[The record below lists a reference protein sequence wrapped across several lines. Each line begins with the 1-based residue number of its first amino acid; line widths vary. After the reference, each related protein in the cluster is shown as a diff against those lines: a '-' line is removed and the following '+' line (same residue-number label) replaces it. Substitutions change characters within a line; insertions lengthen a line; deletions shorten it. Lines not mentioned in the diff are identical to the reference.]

1 MKIVNFLTLFLVN
14 QVNCLVL
21 TNIFSDRRSMVANTI
36 FSSSYEI
43 YKNPLVNDSKVKKDD
58 IDLYSQWSFYGLVP
72 PPIEKI
78 ISKKELTD
86 EILKNNILS
95 LQTAV
100 QHDVVIATLKNNH
113 RLSCEIKD
121 KDFNE
126 YISQFKNMNNDLPF
140 QVIPIDSNKQ
150 KVRNF
155 AKTFFGLYIFKFLTF
170 ELPNNIRLLKSC
182 NTSMTT
188 RQKII
193 FLLENQNKLNF
204 TKY

>member
-21 TNIFSDRRSMVANTI
+21 TNIFSDRRSIVANTI
-36 FSSSYEI
+36 FSSPYEI
-43 YKNPLVNDSKVKKDD
+43 NNKIKKDD

-78 ISKKELTD
+78 ISQKELTD

-113 RLSCEIKD
+113 RVSCEIKD

-126 YISQFKNMNNDLPF
+126 YISQFKNINNDLPF
-140 QVIPIDSNKQ
+140 QVIPIDNIKQ
-150 KVRNF
+150 KVRSF
-155 AKTFFGLYIFKFLTF
+155 AKIFFGLYIFKFFTF

>member
-1 MKIVNFLTLFLVN
+1 MKIVKFLTLFLLN

-21 TNIFSDRRSMVANTI
+21 TNIFTDRRSIVANTI
-36 FSSSYEI
+36 FSPTYEI
-43 YKNPLVNDSKVKKDD
+43 YKKPLVNDSKVKKDN

-78 ISKKELTD
+78 ISQKELTD
-86 EILKNNILS
+86 EILKDNILS
-95 LQTAV
+95 LQIAV
-100 QHDVVIATLKNNH
+100 QHDIVIATSKNNH

-126 YISQFKNMNNDLPF
+126 YISQFKNINNDLPF
-140 QVIPIDSNKQ
+140 QVIPIDSTKQ
-150 KVRNF
+150 KIRSF
-155 AKTFFGLYIFKFLTF
+155 AKIFFGLYIFKFFTF

-193 FLLENQNKLNF
+193 FLLENQNRLNL